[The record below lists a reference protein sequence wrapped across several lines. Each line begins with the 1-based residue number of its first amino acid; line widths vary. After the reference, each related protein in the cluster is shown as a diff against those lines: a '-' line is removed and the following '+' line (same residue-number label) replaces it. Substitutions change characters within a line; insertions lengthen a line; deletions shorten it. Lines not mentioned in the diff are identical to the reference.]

1 MPPRHEK
8 NNRYSIYVQVIDI
21 YGWQETD
28 WYDFEEKE
36 WKISDANYVT
46 HWKYL
51 SPPPEGIKIDRI
63 KKNEL

>member
-1 MPPRHEK
+1 
-8 NNRYSIYVQVIDI
+8 VIDI

-28 WYDFEEKE
+28 WYDFEEKD

-51 SPPPEGIKIDRI
+51 SPPPEGIKLKLQKEYKDEGKGI
-63 KKNEL
+63 N